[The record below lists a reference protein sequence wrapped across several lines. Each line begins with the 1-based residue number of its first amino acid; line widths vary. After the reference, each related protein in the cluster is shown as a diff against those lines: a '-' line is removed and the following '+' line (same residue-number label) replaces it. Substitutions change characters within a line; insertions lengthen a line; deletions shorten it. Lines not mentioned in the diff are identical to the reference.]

1 MTDYY
6 FFLIKQYPEIGF
18 KVRATGWLSVDHKC
32 VKNLHNGE
40 YRVSV
45 QQMIGIPTMSTWTGK
60 G

>member
-45 QQMIGIPTMSTWTGK
+45 Q
-60 G
+60 